1 MEIIPLYCLEICQYP
16 QAYKYQISRQKM
28 QDPDGLVIIRVQDP
42 DGTMTA
48 TFMMWID
55 LLVQQSKVKH
65 SFRKPSQL
73 LPFRL
78 LLRLQFAHGF
88 V

>member
-28 QDPDGLVIIRVQDP
+28 QDPDGLVIIRVQDL

-55 LLVQQSKVKH
+55 LLVQQSKVKLEAITIIFILIH
-65 SFRKPSQL
+65 L
-73 LPFRL
+73 HC
-78 LLRLQFAHGF
+78 RLQS
-88 V
+88 